1 MFKNIPLIKS
11 KICEFLLKLRF
22 NSRLDGF
29 KYYVEAVCKIFL
41 RFPERYSMMDIY
53 QEIGE
58 IYGKSAY
65 AVEKSMRSAL
75 LSATK
80 KLNSLP
86 ETRENEKLRGLLA
99 YDMNN
104 RLTTNMLVNKLVLD
118 DDIKESVGSKISS
131 LAINVL

>member
-1 MFKNIPLIKS
+1 
-11 KICEFLLKLRF
+11 
-22 NSRLDGF
+22 
-29 KYYVEAVCKIFL
+29 
-41 RFPERYSMMDIY
+41 MMDIY

-75 LSATK
+75 LSAIK

-99 YDMNN
+99 YDINN

-118 DDIKESVGSKISS
+118 EDIKESVGSKISS